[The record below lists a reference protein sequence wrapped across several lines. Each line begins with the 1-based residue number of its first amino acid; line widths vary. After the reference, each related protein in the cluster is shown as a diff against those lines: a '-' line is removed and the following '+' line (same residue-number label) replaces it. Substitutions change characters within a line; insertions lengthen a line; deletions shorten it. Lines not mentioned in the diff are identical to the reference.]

1 MLHLP
6 SSWDQTSRRPR
17 NREPS
22 LRDCIVLSVRSR
34 SPIHSP
40 AAIALRSSVEGA
52 VPRLNLQTNSGS
64 DSSMEPSIATPAKSV
79 LGNSE
84 LDPSTSLIRGLSLLD
99 SVLLLAGGIIGSS
112 IFLTAKDIA
121 GPLPHPVLFLL
132 VWVLGALISLCACFA
147 FAELGS
153 MFPDSGGQYIYLRE
167 AYGDLIAFLYGWML
181 FSVANGGTIAALS
194 VAAAAYVGQVVPF
207 VSQAHV
213 MFTVLGVA
221 FTRAHL
227 FGLVLIAVLTYVN
240 VVGLRWGA
248 LLQNVSTWT
257 KFTAM
262 AAFVGL
268 GFLIGMG
275 HWSNFQS
282 HGVSLTMGLGPSQ
295 LISVLGVGL
304 IAVFWAYDGWVYIT
318 WVAGEV
324 KEPRRNVPLA
334 MVLGVLAVAVIYI
347 AMNLTYMYALPIK
360 EIASYET
367 IAHAAAAA
375 LFSPRAAAWLSLMI
389 AVSCF
394 SAAATC
400 TLSGA
405 RVYLAMAQDGV
416 FFKKMAVIHPK
427 WRTPA
432 FSLIG
437 QGIWAAAL
445 TVSGRYDQLYTYVIY
460 GMVLS
465 YTLTVIALFWL
476 RWKRPDISR
485 PYRCTGYP
493 WLPAIY
499 VLIGAAW
506 TLNTIITRP
515 TEAFWGSAI
524 VLLGVPGYLYWTR
537 SNRTTAAME

>member
-1 MLHLP
+1 M
-6 SSWDQTSRRPR
+6 
-17 NREPS
+17 
-22 LRDCIVLSVRSR
+22 
-34 SPIHSP
+34 
-40 AAIALRSSVEGA
+40 
-52 VPRLNLQTNSGS
+52 S
-64 DSSMEPSIATPAKSV
+64 DSRLPDQPTPGAKPTLV
-79 LGNSE
+79 
-84 LDPSTSLIRGLSLLD
+84 RGLGLLD
-99 SVLLLAGGIIGSS
+99 SVLLLVSGIIGSS

-194 VAAAAYVGQVVPF
+194 VASAAYVGQVFPV
-207 VSQAHV
+207 VSQDQV
-213 MFTVLGVA
+213 VTA
-221 FTRAHL
+221 FAGIVITRAHL
-227 FGLVLIAVLTYVN
+227 LGLALIVVLTYVN

-248 LLQNVSTWT
+248 LLQNISTWT

-262 AAFVGL
+262 AAFVAL
-268 GFLIGMG
+268 GFAIGKG
-275 HWSNFQS
+275 HWSNFQT
-282 HGVSLTMGLGPSQ
+282 HGAALTMGLGPAQ
-295 LISVLGVGL
+295 LISALGVGL
-304 IAVFWAYDGWVYIT
+304 IAVFFAYDGWVYIT

-334 MVLGVLAVAVIYI
+334 MALGVIAVGVIYV
-347 AMNLTYMYALPIK
+347 AMNLTYMYALPLK
-360 EIASYET
+360 EIAVHET

-375 LFSPRAAAWLSLMI
+375 LFSPRAAGWLSLMI
-389 AVSCF
+389 AISCF

-416 FFKKMAVIHPK
+416 FFKRMAVIHPK

-437 QGIWAAAL
+437 QGVWAAAL
-445 TVSGRYDQLYTYVIY
+445 TLSGRYDQLYTYVIY

-465 YTLTVIALFWL
+465 YTLTVIGMFLL
-476 RWKRPDISR
+476 RWKRPEIPR

-499 VLIGAAW
+499 VLIGTAW

-515 TEAFWGSAI
+515 TQAFWGTAI
-524 VLLGVPGYLYWTR
+524 MLIGVPGYLYWKR
-537 SNRTTAAME
+537 SNRNVI

>member
-1 MLHLP
+1 M
-6 SSWDQTSRRPR
+6 
-17 NREPS
+17 
-22 LRDCIVLSVRSR
+22 V
-34 SPIHSP
+34 
-40 AAIALRSSVEGA
+40 
-52 VPRLNLQTNSGS
+52 
-64 DSSMEPSIATPAKSV
+64 
-79 LGNSE
+79 
-84 LDPSTSLIRGLSLLD
+84 RGLGLLD
-99 SVLLLAGGIIGSS
+99 SVLLLVSGIIGSS

-121 GPLPHPVLFLL
+121 GPLPQPVLFLL

-194 VAAAAYVGQVVPF
+194 VASAAYVGQVFPGVQIM
-207 VSQAHV
+207 SR
-213 MFTVLGVA
+213 TVHLPWMACCRSSRWSPVHQL
-221 FTRAHL
+221 TRAHL
-227 FGLVLIAVLTYVN
+227 FGLVLIAILTYVN
-240 VVGLRWGA
+240 VVGLRWGT
-248 LLQNVSTWT
+248 LLQNISTWT

-262 AAFVGL
+262 AAFVIL
-268 GFLIGMG
+268 GFAIGKG
-275 HWSNFQS
+275 HWSNFQP
-282 HGVSLTMGLGPSQ
+282 HGVGLTMGLGPAQ
-295 LISVLGVGL
+295 LISALGVGM

-334 MVLGVLAVAVIYI
+334 MVLGVLAVGVIYI
-347 AMNLTYMYALPIK
+347 AMNLTYMYALPLK
-360 EIASYET
+360 EIAAHET

-375 LFSPRAAAWLSLMI
+375 LFSPQAAVWLSLMI
-389 AVSCF
+389 AISCF

-416 FFKKMAVIHPK
+416 FFKRMAVIHPQ

-445 TVSGRYDQLYTYVIY
+445 TLSGRYDQLYTYVIY

-465 YTLTVIALFWL
+465 YTLTVIGMFLL
-476 RWKRPDISR
+476 RWKRPEIPR

-499 VLIGAAW
+499 VLIGTAW

-515 TEAFWGSAI
+515 TQAFWGTAI
-524 VLLGVPGYLYWTR
+524 VLIGVPGYLYWKR
-537 SNRTTAAME
+537 SNRKAAAVE